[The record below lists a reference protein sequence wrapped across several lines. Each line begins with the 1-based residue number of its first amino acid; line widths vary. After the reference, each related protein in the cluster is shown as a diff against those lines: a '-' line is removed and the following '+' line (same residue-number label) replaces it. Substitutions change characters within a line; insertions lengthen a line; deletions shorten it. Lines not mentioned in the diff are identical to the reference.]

1 MKEGQQYLSTA
12 PLDNLVHPTPSL
24 PSMFPPL
31 LPLPLLTVL
40 AIEGLLRGKET
51 GCVLLATRLPKLG
64 PMLQGRPILQFSSL
78 QHQLRHQQ
86 LLSVLHP
93 YQMLSLFQSLSNLHS
108 LFQSL
113 FSFQPKNLLL
123 QYLIK

>member
-24 PSMFPPL
+24 PSIFPALFPFS
-31 LPLPLLTVL
+31 LLTVL

-51 GCVLLATRLPKLG
+51 GCVLLATRLLG
-64 PMLQGRPILQFSSL
+64 LKPLLEGRPILQFSSPR
-78 QHQLRHQQ
+78 HQLRHQ
-86 LLSVLHP
+86 LLISVLHR
-93 YQMLSLFQSLSNLHS
+93 YQMLSLFQSLVLSNPHS
-108 LFQSL
+108 LFQYL

-123 QYLIK
+123 Q